1 MKNVTFRQLQVFES
15 IARNRSFTLAAE
27 ELFLTQPTVSM
38 QTKKLADTIGLPL
51 FEHIGKRIF
60 LTDAGNELLRVS
72 RDISDTFSRF
82 SMKISD
88 LKGIKQGNLRIS
100 SVTTAEYLAPRIL
113 GNFCQQYP
121 GIKVFLEIT
130 NRERVLQRI
139 EDNQDDLYIVSQPPD
154 HMELNIT
161 PFLHNPLVVLAPADH
176 PLAAKKN
183 IPIGIIVSVISVTII
198 YTLILIVTVGVLPA
212 PIFSDSLTPV
222 ADAARNI
229 AGTPGFIII
238 SIAALLAFITTANAG
253 IMSASRYPLALSRDN
268 LLPNVFSKISK
279 RFKTPVPSIII
290 TGLFIILALQL
301 PLKTLVKAASIVILT
316 VYVLTN
322 LAVII
327 FRESKLKN
335 YRPSFKAP
343 LYPWLQIFAI
353 LIFSFFIIDLGIEAI
368 EISLAFLLISVSFY
382 LFYGRKKRAGEYA
395 LLHLLKRITDNRL
408 TDHILESEFR
418 DIIIKRDNIK
428 HDIFD
433 NLVKTAIFL
442 DFKGPLEINQ
452 FFKIISKNIS
462 EEIKMNKE
470 EIFTLLKNR
479 QEDCNTRSEEHTSEL
494 QSH

>member
-183 IPIGIIVSVISVTII
+183 IPIEELVREKFVMREPG
-198 YTLILIVTVGVLPA
+198 
-212 PIFSDSLTPV
+212 
-222 ADAARNI
+222 
-229 AGTPGFIII
+229 AGTGV
-238 SIAALLAFITTANAG
+238 ALT
-253 IMSASRYPLALSRDN
+253 
-268 LLPNVFSKISK
+268 
-279 RFKTPVPSIII
+279 
-290 TGLFIILALQL
+290 
-301 PLKTLVKAASIVILT
+301 
-316 VYVLTN
+316 
-322 LAVII
+322 
-327 FRESKLKN
+327 KLKQQTGVDFEI
-335 YRPSFKAP
+335 RME
-343 LYPWLQIFAI
+343 
-353 LIFSFFIIDLGIEAI
+353 LGSNEAI
-368 EISLAFLLISVSFY
+368 KQAVRSGLGLSILSIYALTHELQAGELVVLDVQHFPLEYRWFIVYPNGKQLSLVAQRFYNFLL
-382 LFYGRKKRAGEYA
+382 
-395 LLHLLKRITDNRL
+395 
-408 TDHILESEFR
+408 
-418 DIIIKRDNIK
+418 
-428 HDIFD
+428 
-433 NLVKTAIFL
+433 
-442 DFKGPLEINQ
+442 
-452 FFKIISKNIS
+452 
-462 EEIKMNKE
+462 EEGIQL
-470 EIFTLLKNR
+470 I
-479 QEDCNTRSEEHTSEL
+479 
-494 QSH
+494 